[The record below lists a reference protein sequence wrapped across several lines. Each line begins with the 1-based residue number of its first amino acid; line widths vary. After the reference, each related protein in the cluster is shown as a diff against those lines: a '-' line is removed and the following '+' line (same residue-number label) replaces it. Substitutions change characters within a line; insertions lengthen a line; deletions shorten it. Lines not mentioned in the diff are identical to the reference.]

1 MAKSK
6 IIKEL
11 ANGKIDIQTAL
22 KRAKVLFAE
31 LENDSITEWIN
42 NELMGYPDY
51 KSLPSYRVYDGTVKG
66 SYMKGSMAVHI
77 EKSNVSLPLG
87 SMPEEVKRKLLEICF
102 YDSIGAIKDLYE
114 SSQRDGSNICKQ
126 IPADYFSLFNKYNND
141 PYMIISSAYV
151 ELGYHNIY
159 DIISVVENKLL
170 DALILLEKEFGCLD
184 ELDIDISDKNEGEIK
199 RINEKIQLVL
209 LDQSISIGNNNNIKS
224 SDFSSQNQKSE

>member
-51 KSLPSYRVYDGTVKG
+51 KSLPSYRVYDGIVKG

-87 SMPEEVKRKLLEICF
+87 SMPEEFKRKLL
-102 YDSIGAIKDLYE
+102 DNMK
-114 SSQRDGSNICKQ
+114 
-126 IPADYFSLFNKYNND
+126 
-141 PYMIISSAYV
+141 
-151 ELGYHNIY
+151 
-159 DIISVVENKLL
+159 
-170 DALILLEKEFGCLD
+170 
-184 ELDIDISDKNEGEIK
+184 
-199 RINEKIQLVL
+199 
-209 LDQSISIGNNNNIKS
+209 
-224 SDFSSQNQKSE
+224 